1 MRSGPSGKSWDALL
15 FSAWDPARDRAR
27 GFPIPGALP
36 IEYNKVVAQNSS
48 FLFVTY
54 GSSDTLSTP
63 HILIRDFKNQHSA
76 GRRDNNLGRS
86 TTTGSG
92 DCERLRLREL
102 REQSHHPPSTKN
114 IIIEAVWRDQKT
126 VSLLVS
132 NGSGADRRAWVA
144 LIEGTRLRN
153 KGDCG
158 FLSG

>member
-1 MRSGPSGKSWDALL
+1 LGRIAILGLGSRSGPSTW
-15 FSAWDPARDRAR
+15 
-27 GFPIPGALP
+27 FPIPGALP

-114 IIIEAVWRDQKT
+114 IIIEA
-126 VSLLVS
+126 SLARSEDGESL
-132 NGSGADRRAWVA
+132 G
-144 LIEGTRLRN
+144 I
-153 KGDCG
+153 
-158 FLSG
+158 